1 MSTLAYDSLEVIAQ
15 ANVPVLLPDTCI
27 LLDLLRSP
35 RRENVDGDAML
46 AGKAIRDGLV
56 ENEAIAC
63 IVAEQVRNELND
75 NLQTV
80 RDDTSAGLVRLRDEI
95 ARIDKWAEALG
106 QVHQTQI
113 GHYLTC
119 VPVSEAIMSDIVNGA
134 INHATTQDINLN
146 AIGRVMA
153 GRTPAQP
160 GKDSTKDCVV
170 VESYLDVATNLR
182 NLGHTA
188 DIVFAS
194 SNTKEFVSGT
204 PKALNADIAAE
215 FANLDIQYS
224 RALHETR
231 NLLGLP
237 IA

>member
-1 MSTLAYDSLEVIAQ
+1 MAYDSLEAVAQ
-15 ANVPVLLPDTCI
+15 ANVSVFLPDTCI
-27 LLDLLRSP
+27 LLDLIRSP
-35 RRENVDGDAML
+35 RRENVDGSAML
-46 AGKAIRDGLV
+46 AGKAIRDGVV

-63 IVAEQVRNELND
+63 VVAEQVRNELSD

-80 RDDTSAGLVRLRDEI
+80 RDDTNAGLGRLRDEI

-106 QVHQTQI
+106 QARQTQVS
-113 GHYLTC
+113 HYLTC
-119 VPVSEAIMSDIVNGA
+119 VPVAEAIMSDIVNAA
-134 INHATTQDINLN
+134 ISHATTQDISLN
-146 AIGRVMA
+146 AMGRVLA
-153 GRTPAQP
+153 GRTPAQI

-182 NLGHTA
+182 SLGHTA
-188 DIVFAS
+188 AIVFAS

-204 PKALNADIAAE
+204 PKALNADIAVE
-215 FANLDIQYS
+215 FASLGIQYS

-231 NLLGLP
+231 YLLGLP

>member
-1 MSTLAYDSLEVIAQ
+1 MAYDSLEAIAQ
-15 ANVPVLLPDTCI
+15 ADIPVLLPDTCI

-35 RRENVDGDAML
+35 RRENVDGNAML
-46 AGKAIRDGLV
+46 AGKAIRDGV
-56 ENEAIAC
+56 AESEVIGC
-63 IVAEQVRNELND
+63 VVAEQVRNELND
-75 NLQTV
+75 NLQSVLDQTNV
-80 RDDTSAGLVRLRDEI
+80 ELGRLRDEI

-106 QVHQTQI
+106 QASQTQI
-113 GHYLTC
+113 GHFSAC
-119 VPVSEAIMSDIVNGA
+119 IPVAEAIMWDIVNSA
-134 INHATTQDINLN
+134 INHAITQDIKLN
-146 AIGRVMA
+146 ALGRVMA

-194 SNTKEFVSGT
+194 SNTKEFLSGT
-204 PKALNADIAAE
+204 PRALNADIAAE
-215 FANLDIQYS
+215 FATLNIQYS

-231 NLLGLP
+231 HLLGLP
-237 IA
+237 QHR

>member
-1 MSTLAYDSLEVIAQ
+1 MAYVSLEAIAR
-15 ANVPVLLPDTCI
+15 ADIPVLLPDTCI

-35 RRENVDGDAML
+35 RRNNVDANAML
-46 AGKAIRDGLV
+46 AGKAIRDGV
-56 ENEAIAC
+56 VDSETIGC
-63 IVAEQVRNELND
+63 VVAEQVRNELND
-75 NLQTV
+75 NLRNV
-80 RDDTSAGLVRLRDEI
+80 LDETSSELGCLRDEI

-106 QVHQTQI
+106 QARQTQI
-113 GHYLTC
+113 GHYLRC
-119 VPVSEAIMSDIVNGA
+119 VPAAEAIMSDIVNGA

-146 AIGRVMA
+146 AFGRVMA

-170 VESYLDVATNLR
+170 VESYLDVAANLR

-204 PKALNADIAAE
+204 PRALNADIAAE
-215 FANLDIQYS
+215 FAALNIRYS

-231 NLLGLP
+231 HLLGLP
-237 IA
+237 QPQ

>member
-1 MSTLAYDSLEVIAQ
+1 MAYDSLQAIAQ

-35 RRENVDGDAML
+35 RRENVDDIAML
-46 AGKAIRDGLV
+46 SGLTIRHGVV
-56 ENEAIAC
+56 ESEAIGC
-63 IVAEQVRNELND
+63 VVAEQVRNELND

-80 RDDTSAGLVRLRDEI
+80 LDEANAGLGRLRDEI

-106 QVHQTQI
+106 QASQTQI
-113 GHYLTC
+113 NHYLAC
-119 VPVSEAIMSDIVNGA
+119 VPVAEAIMWDIVNRA
-134 INHATTQDINLN
+134 INHATTQEINLN
-146 AIGRVMA
+146 AMGRVMA
-153 GRTPAQP
+153 RRTPAQL

-170 VESYLDVATNLR
+170 VESYLNVASSLR

-188 DIVFAS
+188 VIVFAS

-215 FANLDIQYS
+215 FAALGIQYS

-231 NLLGLP
+231 HLLGLP
-237 IA
+237 RAQ

>member
-1 MSTLAYDSLEVIAQ
+1 LAYDSLEAIAE
-15 ANVPVLLPDTCI
+15 ANVSVFLPDTCI
-27 LLDLLRSP
+27 LLDLMRSP
-35 RRENVDGDAML
+35 RRENVDGNAML

-63 IVAEQVRNELND
+63 VVAEQVRNELND
-75 NLQTV
+75 NLRNV
-80 RDDTSAGLVRLRDEI
+80 RDDTNTGLGRLRDEI
-95 ARIDKWAEALG
+95 ARIDKWAKALG
-106 QVHQTQI
+106 QARQTYI

-119 VPVSEAIMSDIVNGA
+119 VPVAEAIMSDIVNAA
-134 INHATTQDINLN
+134 INHATTQDISLN
-146 AIGRVMA
+146 AMARVLA
-153 GRTPAQP
+153 GRTPAQI

-188 DIVFAS
+188 AIVFAS

-204 PKALNADIAAE
+204 PKALNADIAAD
-215 FANLDIQYS
+215 FAILNIQYS

-231 NLLGLP
+231 YLLGLP

>member
-1 MSTLAYDSLEVIAQ
+1 MAYDSLEAIAQ
-15 ANVPVLLPDTCI
+15 ANVPVFLPDTCI
-27 LLDLLRSP
+27 LLDLMRSP
-35 RRENVDGDAML
+35 RRENVDENAML
-46 AGKAIRDGLV
+46 AGKTIRDGVV

-75 NLQTV
+75 NRQTV
-80 RDDTSAGLVRLRDEI
+80 RHDTNAGLGRLRDEI

-106 QVHQTQI
+106 QARQTQI
-113 GHYLTC
+113 GHYLAC
-119 VPVSEAIMSDIVNGA
+119 VPVAEAMMSDIVNAA
-134 INHATTQDINLN
+134 INHTTTQDISLN
-146 AIGRVMA
+146 AMGRVMA

-170 VESYLDVATNLR
+170 VESYLDVATSLR
-182 NLGHTA
+182 NLGHTG

-194 SNTKEFVSGT
+194 SNTKEFLSGT

-215 FANLDIQYS
+215 FAALGIQYS

-231 NLLGLP
+231 HLLGLP
-237 IA
+237 QVR